1 MVESREWPPPTP
13 WQASGQMREPFVPYY
28 RGVGSR
34 VLVSIVE
41 VRVVDGRCGMRHAS
55 IPSLSTDL
63 LVQSEKLVLWNYPMF
78 EGVPAQ

>member
-1 MVESREWPPPTP
+1 
-13 WQASGQMREPFVPYY
+13 MREPFVPYY